1 MIRFHGP
8 PRCTGKGKGHRFV
21 IDISDIELMERIAN
35 KDGDALHD
43 LFARYG
49 RRSFALAYRITN
61 NASAAE
67 EVVQDAFQ
75 TVWQKCDQFDTAKGA
90 NVRGWLLTI
99 VHRKSIDYRRREIDK
114 RPPDVPMEDMEWT
127 LSVPDVT
134 AEVDQR
140 LLEERVRAAL
150 NELPVEQRQVI
161 ELAYFDGMSQSD
173 IATQRGMPLG
183 TVKSRM
189 RLGMRKL
196 SETLRSEWHHG
207 ETTTGIGGQS

>member
-1 MIRFHGP
+1 M
-8 PRCTGKGKGHRFV
+8 GKGHRFV
-21 IDISDIELMERIAN
+21 IEVSDIELMERIAN
-35 KDGDALHD
+35 KDGDALQD

-49 RRSFALAYRITN
+49 RRSFALSYRITN

-75 TVWQKCDQFDTAKGA
+75 TVWQKCDQFDVAKGG

-99 VHRKSIDYRRREIDK
+99 VHRKSIDYRRREVDK
-114 RPPDVPMEDMEWT
+114 RPPDVPIEDLEWT

-140 LLEERVRAAL
+140 LLQERVRAAL
-150 NELPVEQRQVI
+150 NELPAEQRQVI

-173 IATQRGMPLG
+173 IATARDMPLG

-196 SETLRSEWHHG
+196 AETLRSERHQPG
-207 ETTTGIGGQS
+207 STPGIGGRP

>member
-1 MIRFHGP
+1 MIE
-8 PRCTGKGKGHRFV
+8 V
-21 IDISDIELMERIAN
+21 SDIELMERIAN
-35 KDGDALHD
+35 KDGDALQD

-49 RRSFALAYRITN
+49 RRCFALAYRITN

-67 EVVQDAFQ
+67 EVVQDSYQ
-75 TVWQKCDQFDTAKGA
+75 TVWQKCDQFDVGIGN

-114 RPPDVPMEDMEWT
+114 RPPNVPIDDLEWA

-140 LLEERVRAAL
+140 LLQERVRAAL
-150 NELPVEQRQVI
+150 DELPVEQRQVI
-161 ELAYFDGMSQSD
+161 ELSYFDGMSQSD
-173 IATQRGMPLG
+173 IASARDMPLG

-196 SETLRSEWHHG
+196 SETLRSEWHTS
-207 ETTTGIGGQS
+207 ETTPGIGGQP

>member
-1 MIRFHGP
+1 
-8 PRCTGKGKGHRFV
+8 V
-21 IDISDIELMERIAN
+21 IEISDIELMERIAN
-35 KDGDALHD
+35 KDGDALQD

-49 RRSFALAYRITN
+49 RRSFALSYRITN

-75 TVWQKCDQFDTAKGA
+75 TVWQKCHQFDVAKGG

-114 RPPDVPMEDMEWT
+114 RPADIPIEDMEWS

-140 LLEERVRAAL
+140 LLQERVRAAL
-150 NELPVEQRQVI
+150 NDLPAEQRQVI
-161 ELAYFDGMSQSD
+161 ELAYFEGMSQSD
-173 IATQRGMPLG
+173 IASARGMPLG
-183 TVKSRM
+183 TGKSRM

-196 SETLRSEWHHG
+196 SETLRSEWHHSG
-207 ETTTGIGGQS
+207 TTPGIGGRP